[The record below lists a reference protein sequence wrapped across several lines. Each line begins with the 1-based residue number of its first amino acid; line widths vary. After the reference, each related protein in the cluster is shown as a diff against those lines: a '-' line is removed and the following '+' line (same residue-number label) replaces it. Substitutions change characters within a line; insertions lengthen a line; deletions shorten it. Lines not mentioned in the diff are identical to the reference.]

1 MYKKIDKNYLSQT
14 LMHLDIDGNQIIDPQ
29 EWLVFFDKYKNNIWM
44 TAKTL
49 LTYILKDTFPN
60 ESLEK
65 LPMLAEAVLLNHCDD
80 EEKKKINLLKLY
92 NYVIRFIAPQK
103 YRVYQQTL
111 EDKKNFFLYDGVFQ
125 HQELEIFT
133 DNNNRLLL
141 ADIFYLMTSYH
152 ITPYN
157 ALELVDCIT
166 KQPSVSYNPKD
177 FTLDAQGFFNL
188 LAIEKNSNLVI
199 DIDGI
204 TEFANKHNVAHDI
217 DDIFNLFGIHT
228 ELTEYI
234 NKTGQVDYELAY
246 NFLHFKHKNY
256 LELGIKSLF
265 DALSIELTNT
275 KDMLNLVHI
284 MGYHGK
290 PNKIFR
296 EIAGG
301 KNCFTASEV
310 KEFLNDNQ
318 IKFINK

>member
-133 DNNNRLLL
+133 DNNNRL
-141 ADIFYLMTSYH
+141 F
-152 ITPYN
+152 
-157 ALELVDCIT
+157 
-166 KQPSVSYNPKD
+166 PS
-177 FTLDAQGFFNL
+177 
-188 LAIEKNSNLVI
+188 
-199 DIDGI
+199 
-204 TEFANKHNVAHDI
+204 
-217 DDIFNLFGIHT
+217 
-228 ELTEYI
+228 
-234 NKTGQVDYELAY
+234 
-246 NFLHFKHKNY
+246 
-256 LELGIKSLF
+256 
-265 DALSIELTNT
+265 
-275 KDMLNLVHI
+275 
-284 MGYHGK
+284 K
-290 PNKIFR
+290 PNNSILLVSLC
-296 EIAGG
+296 ENGS
-301 KNCFTASEV
+301 SERTY
-310 KEFLNDNQ
+310 KCWHSILCRPDRQ
-318 IKFINK
+318 S